1 VSLRSSEAA
10 AWLALAELGNKATR
24 PWVLLAAELGSASA
38 VLGATAGRLS
48 EAGAT
53 AEQIAAL
60 AHRSDAA
67 EIESVLA
74 ACARGRIRILGFDD
88 DAYPP
93 LLRRLEDPPLALYAI
108 GDAEILLR
116 PSVAVV
122 GSRNASRY
130 GRRIAAELCRA
141 LAAAGICVTS
151 GLAFGIDAAAHE
163 AALSSGTSAAVLAGG
178 VDVLHPKRHRELY
191 EKLRRE
197 GCVVSEMPPGT
208 ATLPFRFPI
217 RNRIVTGL
225 CAATV
230 VVEANIRSG
239 SLVSARHAA
248 EQGRDVYAV
257 PGPIDAPTST
267 GTNALIRDGAIPLV
281 AVAEA
286 VEQIAA
292 SVGLEPAPAVAA
304 VRATDVPPAMDA
316 VSLRVFTCL
325 DAEPASVEAIAAA
338 SGLDESVVMAKV
350 TSLELDG
357 VVERLPGG
365 TYARTGTRS
374 GALSGN

>member
-191 EKLRRE
+191 EK
-197 GCVVSEMPPGT
+197 
-208 ATLPFRFPI
+208 PI